1 MEQDAIREHIQL
13 WLSRRVGNSGVK
25 ELFDSSVAI
34 GSDIGSVRN
43 ENQDRAI
50 FVQVQMSVSKSFV
63 IGVVCDGMGG
73 MVAGAECANISV
85 ASFVSSCI
93 RNRQLPVATR
103 LINAVEDAN
112 AEVYLKFEGEG
123 GATLSAF
130 ICDSDG
136 AFEAINVG
144 DSRIYANHGQNIR
157 QYSKDDTLAGQYEGA
172 AESHFGNRLLQFVGV
187 GPEIEPHIL
196 SFPNVEDIT
205 QLVLT
210 SDGAHYIESGTFK
223 QIFQQKL
230 PALELCKRIVHISK
244 WCGGYDNSTVMVIN
258 DLWGLLSVPDE
269 KSIIPTGT
277 IKVWDSFGEI
287 QLIGITAPTRKK
299 LRRRIVKNNTEN
311 DNALDKDEEVKPL
324 TGKVKRRIFRKKTVI
339 KNVDEKDGEDEV
351 VLKPQLRID
360 FE

>member
-1 MEQDAIREHIQL
+1 MEQDAIRVNIQL
-13 WLSRRVGNSGVK
+13 WLSRRVGNSAVK
-25 ELFDSSVAI
+25 ELFDSSVSI
-34 GSDIGSVRN
+34 GSDIGIVRN

-63 IGVVCDGMGG
+63 IGVLCDGMGG
-73 MVAGAECANISV
+73 MIAGAECANISV

-93 RNRQLPVATR
+93 RNRQIPVGSR
-103 LINAVEDAN
+103 LIKAVEDAN
-112 AEVYLKFEGEG
+112 AEVYLKFEGDG

-136 AFEAINVG
+136 VFEAINVG
-144 DSRIYANHGQNIR
+144 DSRIYANHGQNIK
-157 QYSKDDTLAGQYEGA
+157 QYSKDDTLAGQYKGA
-172 AESHFGNRLLQFVGV
+172 ADSHLGNRLLQYVGV

-196 SFPNVEDIT
+196 SFPSVEDIT

-230 PALELCKRIVHISK
+230 PALELCKRVIHVSK
-244 WCGGYDNSTVMVIN
+244 WCGGHDNSTVMVIN
-258 DLWGLLSVPDE
+258 DLWGLLSCSDE
-269 KSIIPTGT
+269 KSFIPPGT
-277 IKVWDSFGEI
+277 IKLWDSFGEI
-287 QLIGITAPTRKK
+287 QLIGITATTRKNP
-299 LRRRIVKNNTEN
+299 RRRVARNNTEN
-311 DNALDKDEEVKPL
+311 ESASYKNEEIEPL
-324 TGKVKRRIFRKKTVI
+324 TEKVKKRTFRRKSVK

-351 VLKPQLRID
+351 APKPQLRID